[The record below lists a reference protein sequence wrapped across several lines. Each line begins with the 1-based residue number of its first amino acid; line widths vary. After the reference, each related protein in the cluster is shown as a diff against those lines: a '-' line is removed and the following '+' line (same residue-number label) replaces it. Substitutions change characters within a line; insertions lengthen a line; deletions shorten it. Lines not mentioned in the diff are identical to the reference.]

1 MQRSIFVSFRVF
13 FPLITFPY
21 SSCSLYYIK
30 SIIIAAVVFYTLQYS
45 LFLFLL
51 LARDCDIYLN
61 EKIDFLKVLALVQMT
76 GGENVLSPFN
86 EEVFL

>member
-1 MQRSIFVSFRVF
+1 MNNH
-13 FPLITFPY
+13 
-21 SSCSLYYIK
+21 SCCYLSYFT
-30 SIIIAAVVFYTLQYS
+30 VG

-51 LARDCDIYLN
+51 GARDRDIYLS

>member
-1 MQRSIFVSFRVF
+1 MNN
-13 FPLITFPY
+13 PNCCYL
-21 SSCSLYYIK
+21 LYFT
-30 SIIIAAVVFYTLQYS
+30 VG

-51 LARDCDIYLN
+51 GARDCDIYLS